1 MPAPFDRR
9 LARAS
14 RSARRYLVLT
24 GAMGLAT
31 AGCVVASAVLLST
44 LVERAVSPHRTSG
57 QSGPVLFGLL
67 AAVFAA
73 RGAIAWLHARHKH
86 RAAPRAVAEL
96 QTELLVRMAAA
107 DQRAALAHRGLAT
120 TLVTREIDGI
130 RAYLTGYLPA
140 LVLSA
145 TVTPATIVAIAVL
158 DPLSGLVVACGV
170 PLVVLF
176 MVLVGR
182 YSEGR
187 SAKRLVALSR
197 LSAELLDVVAGLP
210 TLRALGRE
218 FAPAR
223 RVRELG
229 RAHFRA
235 SMATLRTAFLSGLVL
250 ELLTTFCV
258 AFVAVA
264 VGLRLV
270 YGEMSLFAG
279 LAALVLAP
287 EAYLPIRAVGAQ
299 FHAAQDGVAACAKT
313 FELFDRLPAR
323 RRGSR
328 NGDASAALRLRSVTV
343 AGRDGNAPERLE
355 AVLRPGEITALV
367 GANGSGKST
376 ALAVLLGLVDPE
388 EGEALLG
395 DVPIRELD
403 PSWWWGQIR
412 WVSQIAPSQPAGG
425 GLSLGEAQ
433 RAALARALRAPA
445 QVFLLDEPTA
455 HLDGAS
461 EAQVVR
467 SLREKARSGA
477 TVVVVSHRGA
487 LIEAADQVVRV
498 RATRQPDVEA
508 REPAYA

>member
-1 MPAPFDRR
+1 MPAPFDPR
-9 LARAS
+9 LAGAS

-31 AGCVVASAVLLST
+31 AGCVVASAVLVSA
-44 LVERAVSPHRTSG
+44 LVERAVSPERPG
-57 QSGPVLFGLL
+57 GFGPLLGLL
-67 AAVFAA
+67 ASVFAA
-73 RGAIAWLHARHKH
+73 RGAIAWLHARYKH

-96 QTELLVRMAAA
+96 QNQLLVRMAGA
-107 DQRAALAHRGLAT
+107 DQRVAMEHRGLAA
-120 TLVTREIDGI
+120 TLATREIDGI

-145 TVTPATIVAIAVL
+145 TVTPVAVVAVAVL
-158 DPLSGLVVACGV
+158 DPLSGVVVACGI

-176 MVLVGR
+176 MILVGR

-187 SAKRLVALSR
+187 SAKRLDALSR
-197 LSAELLDVVAGLP
+197 LSAELMDVIAGLA

-229 RAHFRA
+229 RAHYRA

-258 AFVAVA
+258 ALVAVE

-270 YGEMSLFAG
+270 YGEMGLFAG

-287 EAYLPIRAVGAQ
+287 EAYLPIRAMGAQ

-313 FELFDRLPAR
+313 FELLDQLPAR
-323 RRGSR
+323 PRGNR
-328 NGDASAALRLRSVTV
+328 VGDAAAALQLRSVTV
-343 AGRDGNAPERLE
+343 SGRDGSAPQGLG

-376 ALAVLLGLVDPE
+376 ALRVLLGLVVPD

-395 DVPIRELD
+395 DVPIGELD
-403 PSWWWGQIR
+403 PAWWWGQVR
-412 WVSQIAPSQPAGG
+412 WVPQAPPPSQTGG

-433 RAALARALRAPA
+433 RVALARALDSPA
-445 QVFLLDEPTA
+445 RVFLLDEPTA
-455 HLDGAS
+455 HLDALAEAEVVGA
-461 EAQVVR
+461 
-467 SLREKARSGA
+467 LRAKARAGA
-477 TVVVVSHRGA
+477 TVVVVSHRAA
-487 LIEAADQVVRV
+487 LVEAADHVVRV
-498 RATRQPDVEA
+498 GVAERAVA
-508 REPAYA
+508 HA

>member
-1 MPAPFDRR
+1 MPAPFDPR

-14 RSARRYLVLT
+14 RSARRYLALT
-24 GAMGLAT
+24 GVMGIAT
-31 AGCVVASAVLLST
+31 AGCVVASAVVLAT
-44 LVERAVSPHRTSG
+44 LIERAVAPGRAACPSSG
-57 QSGPVLFGLL
+57 LLLGLL

-73 RGAIAWLHARHKH
+73 RGAIAWLHARLKH

-96 QTELLVRMAAA
+96 QTELLARMAAA
-107 DQRAALAHRGLAT
+107 DQRAAMEHRGLAT
-120 TLVTREIDGI
+120 TLATREIDGI

-158 DPLSGLVVACGV
+158 DPLSGLVVAGGV

-187 SAKRLVALSR
+187 SAARIAALAR
-197 LSAELLDVVAGLP
+197 LSAELMDVIAGLP

-229 RAHFRA
+229 REHLGAT
-235 SMATLRTAFLSGLVL
+235 MATLRTAFLSGLVL

-258 AFVAVA
+258 AFVAVG

-270 YGEMSLFAG
+270 YGQMGLFAG
-279 LAALVLAP
+279 IAALMLAP
-287 EAYLPIRAVGAQ
+287 EAYLPIRSVGAQ

-313 FELFDRLPAR
+313 FELFDRLPER

-328 NGDASAALRLRSVTV
+328 IGDAASPIRLCSVTV
-343 AGRDGNAPERLE
+343 AGRDGNAPERLA

-376 ALAVLLGLVDPE
+376 ALAVLLGLVGPT

-395 DVPIRELD
+395 DVPICELD
-403 PSWWWGQIR
+403 PQWWWGQLR
-412 WVSQIAPSQPAGG
+412 WVAHIAPSTQTDGG
-425 GLSLGEAQ
+425 RSLGEEQ
-433 RAALARALRAPA
+433 RAALARAFGSPA

-455 HLDGAS
+455 HLDGDA

-467 SLREKARSGA
+467 SLREKARAGA
-477 TVVVVSHRGA
+477 TVVVVTHRAA
-487 LIEAADQVVRV
+487 LVAAADQVVQV
-498 RATRQPDVEA
+498 RPSAPA